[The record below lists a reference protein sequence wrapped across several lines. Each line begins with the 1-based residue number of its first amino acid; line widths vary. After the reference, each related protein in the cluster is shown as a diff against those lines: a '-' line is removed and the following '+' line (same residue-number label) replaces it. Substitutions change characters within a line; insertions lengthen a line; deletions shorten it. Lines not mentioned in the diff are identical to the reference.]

1 MKNISQKEWFS
12 LTAKLNDKYNLD
24 FLYSKFYQYIVGT
37 NETSTE
43 IIFYFD
49 KKYQHEIEEII
60 IKNKLESFVVKKIKY
75 DNWHKSYEQYFKPI
89 NINDNLMIVPDWYN
103 IENKSIEHIRIIP
116 GMAFGTGTH
125 ETTQLVITNMI
136 KYMKKNQ
143 TVLDLGSGSG
153 ILSIAALKQGASKVV
168 AIEHD
173 YDCEE
178 NFLNNM
184 ELNNITENYKL
195 SFIDVLSMEDY
206 NYDFILAN
214 INKNIILSLL
224 PRIKKLNKN
233 QSTIILS
240 GLLIIDRDKIIH
252 LIHKLSF
259 TIIEE
264 IQKGEWIC
272 IIIK

>member
-1 MKNISQKEWFS
+1 
-12 LTAKLNDKYNLD
+12 
-24 FLYSKFYQYIVGT
+24 
-37 NETSTE
+37 
-43 IIFYFD
+43 
-49 KKYQHEIEEII
+49 
-60 IKNKLESFVVKKIKY
+60 
-75 DNWHKSYEQYFKPI
+75 
-89 NINDNLMIVPDWYN
+89 
-103 IENKSIEHIRIIP
+103 
-116 GMAFGTGTH
+116 
-125 ETTQLVITNMI
+125 
-136 KYMKKNQ
+136 MKKNQ

-240 GLLIIDRDKIIH
+240 GLLIIDRDEIIH

-264 IQKGEWIC
+264 VQKGEWIC